1 MDAPREEVA
10 AEVEAAEVGQP
21 RQLRRVDGLQLVL
34 REVQLLQVHREA
46 GRHPQKALQQR
57 MHFEY
62 FDEDGENE

>member
-21 RQLRRVDGLQLVL
+21 RQLRRVDGLKLVL

-46 GRHPQKALQQR
+46 GRHPQEALQ
-57 MHFEY
+57 Y
-62 FDEDGENE
+62 